1 MNDILTFIDIVYMII
16 MEDRSE
22 NIETI
27 NRQTKVQ
34 LFPNYDNIGMQ
45 CGGWSVR
52 WQGVMGN
59 EYWTGQNKAKTNASS
74 ILDALK
80 SIQKQNEFEIL
91 YPEYTNT
98 TSQLSILT
106 DREKFL
112 TALRVKRDDMNSR
125 NTLIIGPFGEWP
137 YA

>member
-1 MNDILTFIDIVYMII
+1 MLKNDNTFPARGLLSGIKYVILLG
-16 MEDRSE
+16 E

-59 EYWTGQNKAKTNASS
+59 EYWTGQNKVKTNASS

-91 YPEYTNT
+91 YP
-98 TSQLSILT
+98 
-106 DREKFL
+106 
-112 TALRVKRDDMNSR
+112 
-125 NTLIIGPFGEWP
+125 
-137 YA
+137 